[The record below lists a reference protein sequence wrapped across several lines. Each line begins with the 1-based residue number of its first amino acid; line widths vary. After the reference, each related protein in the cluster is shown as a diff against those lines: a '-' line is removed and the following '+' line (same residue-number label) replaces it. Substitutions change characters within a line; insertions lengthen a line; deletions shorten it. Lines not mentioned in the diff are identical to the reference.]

1 MATRFR
7 NTQGILMIKLKEN
20 ALKHLTTLTEK
31 HDKKYVRL
39 SIKGGGCAGFGY
51 DWTFENEHT
60 KDDIVVNDLLL
71 VDKMYELYILGM
83 ELDYKDE
90 IFGSQFVFNNPK
102 AKSSC
107 GCGTSFSI

>member
-1 MATRFR
+1 
-7 NTQGILMIKLKEN
+7 MITLKEN
-20 ALKHLTTLTEK
+20 AIKHLTSLTEK

-51 DWTFENEHT
+51 EWTFENEHT
-60 KDDIVVNDLLL
+60 KDDFVVGDILL
-71 VDKMYELYILGM
+71 VNKIYELYILGM
-83 ELDYKDE
+83 ELDYKNE
-90 IFGSQFVFNNPK
+90 IFGYQFVFHNPK

>member
-1 MATRFR
+1 
-7 NTQGILMIKLKEN
+7 MIKLKEN

-107 GCGTSFSI
+107 GCCTSFSI